1 MSDRRP
7 IRWILP
13 IVASLLMIAL
23 GVGIYRWWSD
33 SQTKAIASA
42 CRMAI
47 REEDWDKALPLAEQW
62 VRRAPEDA
70 TAWLSMADVAKAKG
84 DLVATAEC
92 LGRISPQ
99 DSRYLKSQML
109 RGDLIL
115 DGLGRPHDAV
125 KVWREML
132 AVAPD
137 APVPHQ
143 RLLYVYSMTLQR
155 KKLVA
160 QIREA
165 IQQKAEPPEAYGYFL
180 AAPNLLF
187 SDAYVRLGQWLTA
200 TPDDETL
207 RVAQAIFA
215 ARTNPSRG
223 IKMFGA
229 DAIKPGDD
237 SGVRRCLKDY
247 PRNLE
252 LRAFLIE
259 QALAENNMTALSD
272 ALKDL
277 PKEAEADCRFW
288 RYIGTKL
295 DFQRRYSEAAGAFR
309 NSLKI
314 HPMDWK
320 SHHALGAVERVLG
333 NAEAAARHADLG
345 GRGKQ
350 LEREIHELPNA
361 AQVGPELLQSL
372 MNYADDCGE
381 KEIAAGLAYRLNP
394 Q

>member
-1 MSDRRP
+1 MSPRRT

-13 IVASLLMIAL
+13 IVASLLVIAL

-47 REEDWDKALPLAEQW
+47 REEEWDKALPLAEQW

-84 DLVATAEC
+84 DLVATSEC

-115 DGLGRPHDAV
+115 DGLGKPHDAV
-125 KVWREML
+125 RVWQEML

-165 IQQKAEPPEAYGYFL
+165 VQQKAEPPEAYGYFL

-237 SGVRRCLKDY
+237 SGVRKCLKEY
-247 PRNLE
+247 PKNLE
-252 LRAFLIE
+252 LRAFVIE
-259 QALAENNMTALSD
+259 QALADNNMTAVSD

-288 RYIGTKL
+288 RYIGVKL
-295 DFQRRYSEAAGAFR
+295 DFQRRYPEAAEAFR
-309 NSLKI
+309 SSIKI

-333 NAEAAARHADLG
+333 NADAAARHADLG
-345 GRGKQ
+345 SRGKQ

-372 MNYADDCGE
+372 MKYASDCGE

-394 Q
+394 R

>member
-1 MSDRRP
+1 M
-7 IRWILP
+7 
-13 IVASLLMIAL
+13 
-23 GVGIYRWWSD
+23 
-33 SQTKAIASA
+33 
-42 CRMAI
+42 
-47 REEDWDKALPLAEQW
+47 
-62 VRRAPEDA
+62 
-70 TAWLSMADVAKAKG
+70 
-84 DLVATAEC
+84 
-92 LGRISPQ
+92 
-99 DSRYLKSQML
+99 
-109 RGDLIL
+109 
-115 DGLGRPHDAV
+115 
-125 KVWREML
+125 
-132 AVAPD
+132 
-137 APVPHQ
+137 
-143 RLLYVYSMTLQR
+143 
-155 KKLVA
+155 
-160 QIREA
+160 
-165 IQQKAEPPEAYGYFL
+165 
-180 AAPNLLF
+180 
-187 SDAYVRLGQWLTA
+187 
-200 TPDDETL
+200 
-207 RVAQAIFA
+207 AQAIFA

-345 GRGKQ
+345 SRGKQ
-350 LEREIHELPNA
+350 LEREMT
-361 AQVGPELLQSL
+361 LLYCTIISL
-372 MNYADDCGE
+372 IPKSYP
-381 KEIAAGLAYRLNP
+381 LNKMFIKYYFIIFLI
-394 Q
+394 